1 MQPYYMQVEPLFSQL
16 RQSFRTLQLILVVLT
31 GKTPIYG
38 EQGGGIGDERGEG
51 GRGRG
56 REGGRQAVCLLLCFA
71 STSQGHMTSSVFNRN
86 EVSFCPLT
94 PTHTHSGSEACG

>member
-51 GRGRG
+51 GREEAGSLS
-56 REGGRQAVCLLLCFA
+56 ATMLCFNQ
-71 STSQGHMTSSVFNRN
+71 SRSHDKLCV
-86 EVSFCPLT
+86 
-94 PTHTHSGSEACG
+94 